1 MPASLIDLENK
12 TVLGVNYELAAGA
25 SLQALQD
32 LIDSDANLDEIEVE
46 IEGIVN
52 GDTLLISKVEIDD

>member
-52 GDTLLISKVEIDD
+52 GGVLTITKVEIDD